1 MAKTPT
7 TSTTLLRDL
16 ARDSQQARWGEFV
29 ARYRPMMEAYL
40 RERFPHV
47 DVDDAVQE
55 TLIALIKS
63 MPVYRYVPEETGR
76 FHSYLT
82 GILRHRALRQVRSDR
97 KRAKIREVL
106 CQNEP
111 QNEIQDDEQSWRE
124 SLMEIA
130 LQQLLADGFFRVIF
144 YKTWSENKQQI
155 FLRIGK
161 DTILQSDRRLESIHT
176 VRLQQPVHGGL
187 LRGRGQLQKQSVQR
201 TADIFLPCPVRV
213 FNHLKINSGQ
223 TFYYIL
229 YEADRLFQGKCLQSR
244 KCEISF
250 IIPEICCFRNR
261 KHMIKCKKRN

>member
-16 ARDSQQARWGEFV
+16 ARDSQHARWGEFV

-130 LQQLLADGFFRVIF
+130 LQQLLADESVHARTREVFRRVAVNGEKPEAVGFSLGIARNAVDQM
-144 YKTWSENKQQI
+144 KSRMT
-155 FLRIGK
+155 LRLKELVRALEKADGN
-161 DTILQSDRRLESIHT
+161 DR
-176 VRLQQPVHGGL
+176 
-187 LRGRGQLQKQSVQR
+187 QK
-201 TADIFLPCPVRV
+201 
-213 FNHLKINSGQ
+213 
-223 TFYYIL
+223 
-229 YEADRLFQGKCLQSR
+229 
-244 KCEISF
+244 
-250 IIPEICCFRNR
+250 
-261 KHMIKCKKRN
+261 

>member
-16 ARDSQQARWGEFV
+16 ARDSQHARWGEFV

-97 KRAKIREVL
+97 QRAKIREVL
-106 CQNEP
+106 CQNAP

-130 LQQLLADGFFRVIF
+130 LQQLLADESVHARTREVFRRVAVNGEKPEAVGSSLGIARNAVDQM
-144 YKTWSENKQQI
+144 KSRMT
-155 FLRIGK
+155 LRLKELVRALEKADGN
-161 DTILQSDRRLESIHT
+161 DR
-176 VRLQQPVHGGL
+176 
-187 LRGRGQLQKQSVQR
+187 QK
-201 TADIFLPCPVRV
+201 
-213 FNHLKINSGQ
+213 
-223 TFYYIL
+223 
-229 YEADRLFQGKCLQSR
+229 
-244 KCEISF
+244 
-250 IIPEICCFRNR
+250 
-261 KHMIKCKKRN
+261 